1 MRRLTASD
9 FVDYFVTV
17 HDVEPYPWQR
27 RLTSQVLDNGRWP
40 DVIDLPT
47 GTGKTAVLDTALFT
61 LAARPDVFPRR
72 IVFVIDR
79 RIVVDQV
86 YERAAKIA
94 ESVGAAISG
103 ILADIK
109 SQLNIRSRRGGPDA
123 WPLGVAALKGGIPID
138 SEWARRP
145 DQPWVM
151 VSTVDQFGS
160 RLLFRGYGV
169 SPRMRPVHAG
179 LAGNDCLVILDEV
192 HLSRPFAQTLRDV
205 LSDGTI
211 PMMRSVNGDRLP
223 RRQQVIEMSA
233 TPNSTGVSGRK
244 IFSLEKSDLEESAL
258 LRRIV
263 KASKSAELVKIKGQH
278 DKKIKGQHDKYEC
291 DAHETVPKQVL
302 NLIEKDIDQGD
313 RSIGVIVN
321 RVRTARETHR
331 LLRDKGFDSY
341 LVTGRMRPID
351 RESVLDAIKCSVN
364 PKRQSPT
371 DERSG
376 AASAA
381 DAGVNPKKQSPT
393 DERTVVVA
401 TQAIEVGADFS
412 FDALITEVSPL
423 DSLRQR
429 LGRLDRRGT
438 LAEARGRPARCW
450 ILGVASALKPKH
462 PDPVYGDTARVTWE
476 WLKESEA
483 LGDLDVS
490 PTSTLFDTA
499 PVEAQAEQAEAP
511 LLLPSHVDAWVQTNP
526 EPVVQPSVDAFLH
539 GKRQSHEP
547 DVSLVW
553 RWDRFDEALRL
564 VRPRPAEFMSV
575 PISAV
580 KRWLTADEEVPVAD
594 IDSAPLSVDR
604 KQHQPGDPSRINR
617 VVRWTGRAAGCKET
631 LKSIDEI
638 KPGDV
643 LIADPSL
650 GGISDGNWDP
660 TVQAS
665 APTGPRGEGALAY
678 ADEPRVKTVYDL
690 GDAAQWAYHTRL
702 TMRLDQRLFEHLP
715 QVPSPPQPSQEEDSH
730 VRREKRVREWL
741 DNVNSFFSNGTHIE
755 QWMKNVLDYFRTSRN
770 FDIHLPEPER
780 NDKYP
785 ERNDKYYVLIQR
797 SLDPSVFDGSDD
809 MSVTGTAVK
818 LKDHLTEVGSKAADY
833 ACRLGLT
840 ESLVDDLRLAGE
852 LHDLGKV
859 DSRFQDQMIGH
870 DPVRQAMVD
879 GPLAKSLPGART
891 CKDKWPPL
899 RHEFASAALISA
911 SPDVLQSA
919 HDSDLVLHLVS
930 THHGFA
936 RPIPAV
942 KKDDAAQMLQTDHHG
957 KHMQA
962 CSDQSETGLALEMAD
977 RFWRLKERYGH
988 HGLAWLEAILR
999 LADHQQSADEKSRKK
1014 KQPSKIQ
1021 Y

>member
-1 MRRLTASD
+1 MRRLTAFD
-9 FVDYFVTV
+9 FVDYFVAV

-86 YERAAKIA
+86 YKRADKIA
-94 ESVGAAISG
+94 ESVGAATSG

-109 SQLNIRSRRGGPDA
+109 SRLDIGSRRDGPDA
-123 WPLGVAALKGGIPID
+123 RPLDAQPLGVAALRGGIPID
-138 SEWARRP
+138 SEWARSP

-151 VSTVDQFGS
+151 VSTIDQFGS

-169 SPRMRPVHAG
+169 SRRMRPVQAG
-179 LAGNDCLVILDEV
+179 LAGNDCLVILDEM
-192 HLSRPFAQTLRDV
+192 HLSRPFAQTLSDV

-211 PMMRSVNGDRLP
+211 PMMCSVNADLLP
-223 RRQQVIEMSA
+223 RRSQVIEMSA
-233 TPNSTGVSGRK
+233 TPTEDSATPAEVSPTAPRSGSSDLTSPAVQNGAGVNGRTT
-244 IFSLEKSDLEESAL
+244 FGLEDSDLEESAF

-263 KASKSAELVKIKGQH
+263 KASKSAVVVDIKGPRP
-278 DKKIKGQHDKYEC
+278 
-291 DAHETVPKQVL
+291 AHATVPKRVL
-302 NLIEKDIDQGD
+302 TLIKKDIDQGD

-331 LLRDKGFDSY
+331 LLSDKGFDSY

-351 RESVLDAIKCSVN
+351 RQNVLSAI
-364 PKRQSPT
+364 
-371 DERSG
+371 ERCV
-376 AASAA
+376 
-381 DAGVNPKKQSPT
+381 DPDRRSPT

-412 FDALITEVSPL
+412 FDALITEVSPV

-450 ILGVASALKPKH
+450 ILGVASALKPKP

-499 PVEAQAEQAEAP
+499 PVEARAEQAEAP

-553 RWDRFDEALRL
+553 RWDRSDEALRL

-594 IDSAPLSVDR
+594 IDSAPLSGDR
-604 KQHQPGDPSRINR
+604 KQHQPGDSSRINR
-617 VVRWTGRAAGCKET
+617 VVRWTSRAAGRKES

-660 TVQAS
+660 T
-665 APTGPRGEGALAY
+665 GPPDDSSVSD
-678 ADEPRVKTVYDL
+678 ADEPQAEAVDDL
-690 GDAAQWAYHTRL
+690 GDAAQWAYRTRL
-702 TMRLDQRLFEHLP
+702 TMRLDRRLFEQNSQLP
-715 QVPSPPQPSQEEDSH
+715 LPPLPKHEESSDIG
-730 VRREKRVREWL
+730 REELVREWL
-741 DNVNSFFSNGTHIE
+741 EEVYELSSSGAHME
-755 QWMKNVLDYFRTSRN
+755 QWTRDALDCFRKSRD
-770 FDIHLPEPER
+770 FDTHLVESDR
-780 NDKYP
+780 N
-785 ERNDKYYVLIQR
+785 EQYYILTER

-809 MSVTGTAVK
+809 LSITGAAVM
-818 LKDHLTEVGSKAADY
+818 LKDHLVGVGTKAAKY
-833 ACRLGLT
+833 ACRLGLADH
-840 ESLVDDLRLAGE
+840 LVADLKLAGE

-859 DSRFQDQMIGH
+859 DSRFQAQMVGH
-870 DPVRQAMVD
+870 DPVDQAMID
-879 GPLAKSLPGART
+879 GPLAKSLPGVRT
-891 CKDKWPPL
+891 RKGDWPPL
-899 RHEFASAALISA
+899 RHEFASAALVSA
-911 SPDVLQSA
+911 SPGVLRAA
-919 HDSDLVLHLVS
+919 HDPDLVLHLVG

-942 KKDDAAQMLQTDHHG
+942 KKDDAPQMLKTYHHG
-957 KHMQA
+957 EQMQA

-977 RFWRLKERYGH
+977 RFWKLKERYGH

-999 LADHQQSADEKSRKK
+999 LADHQQSADEKLE
-1014 KQPSKIQ
+1014 
-1021 Y
+1021 